1 MNETTPHR
9 HRRRERGEE
18 CKKCQSSFRVTGGR
32 KERGKEG
39 GREENGSSFPM
50 MILVYNRR
58 AGSGVAVHTASCL
71 NVSVFG

>member
-1 MNETTPHR
+1 MQKVPKLFPSDWWEE
-9 HRRRERGEE
+9 RER
-18 CKKCQSSFRVTGGR
+18 
-32 KERGKEG
+32 EG

-58 AGSGVAVHTASCL
+58 AGSGVAVHTASYL